1 MGKLTIS
8 MAMASIANC
17 WHNQRV
23 LGMATYE
30 RPMFIGCQSSR
41 RDHTPMG
48 YRPWSSPIGYWR
60 CCAASERPKWSK
72 TKLYIIILYDNIFS
86 VTHMVTNAAATGNH
100 FLWKRRLLSHQRIEW
115 IDDLAESSQ
124 PAKNIWDFVT
134 TERDM
139 WHCDI
144 MWPWNL
150 EMYPA
155 KMGISTREMGH
166 VSTWYR
172 QLWPPQKL
180 PNGTWR
186 IMMDL
191 VCN

>member
-1 MGKLTIS
+1 
-8 MAMASIANC
+8 
-17 WHNQRV
+17 
-23 LGMATYE
+23 MAT
-30 RPMFIGCQSSR
+30 
-41 RDHTPMG
+41 
-48 YRPWSSPIGYWR
+48 
-60 CCAASERPKWSK
+60 
-72 TKLYIIILYDNIFS
+72 N
-86 VTHMVTNAAATGNH
+86 VAATGNH
-100 FLWKRRLLSHQRIEW
+100 VLWKRRLLSHQRIEW

-155 KMGISTREMGH
+155 KMGISTGEMGH

-191 VCN
+191 VCSPKRSRKTMDGQQYNQWRHILRLQRRHSTWLMSRLAKFSEQKFCEQWWKLVGYGENNRKHVPKKI